1 MLSSSRSGS
10 RLALVPRVYLASEGG
25 VGTKLPL
32 PLPLTLESPPS
43 ARNASR
49 TSARRMFSAAVLAGE
64 RPREG
69 SVANGTMTGGDM
81 PTGSVGSSSFSATA
95 AEKDGPGGCG
105 DRRSTMPDQWRGSVC
120 AEMYGLRAGVAGFR
134 RKERGGTTWVCTVG
148 LISRVSEG
156 AGAGAGVG
164 ACTVSSTTTVVTLP
178 TVRSA
183 SENISMEAEVD
194 AGWGSA
200 RPNSRSSRSRRTRGD
215 SSDMPQDGSVP
226 GGSGVK
232 EVSFATRVRAAV
244 AAGVEETAA
253 CAGTK
258 ELSDG
263 VRFGLNVSA
272 LNPDATDKSSG
283 REDAWDS
290 SMATPGEVSCREDR
304 SSEVGM
310 RTWAACS

>member
-10 RLALVPRVYLASEGG
+10 RLALVLRVYLASEGG

-32 PLPLTLESPPS
+32 PLTLESLPP

-49 TSARRMFSAAVLAGE
+49 TSAWRMFSAAVLAGE

-81 PTGSVGSSSFSATA
+81 PTGSVGSSSFSVAA
-95 AEKDGPGGCG
+95 AEKDGASGCG
-105 DRRSTMPDQWRGSVC
+105 DRRSTMPDQLRGSLF
-120 AEMYGLRAGVAGFR
+120 AGIYGLRAGVAGFR
-134 RKERGGTTWVCTVG
+134 RKESGGTWACAVG
-148 LISRVSEG
+148 LITRVLEG
-156 AGAGAGVG
+156 ADAGAGVG
-164 ACTVSSTTTVVTLP
+164 ACTVSSATTVVTLP
-178 TVRSA
+178 TVRSD
-183 SENISMEAEVD
+183 SENKSMEADVD
-194 AGWGSA
+194 ASWGSA

-226 GGSGVK
+226 GGSGVN
-232 EVSFATRVRAAV
+232 EVSFAPRVRAAV

-263 VRFGLNVSA
+263 VRFGSNVST
-272 LNPDATDKSSG
+272 LDPDAMDKSSG
-283 REDAWDS
+283 
-290 SMATPGEVSCREDR
+290 
-304 SSEVGM
+304 
-310 RTWAACS
+310 